1 MMGVVL
7 FVTTMAALL
16 LTVVGFLGLTGK
28 LPRNGWVGIRT
39 PYSMRSDEHWL
50 ATHREGAAY
59 LIFAGVAAFATG
71 AAFVPFALFGKIEDP
86 LAVAVLL
93 GQAGLI
99 LIGAVA
105 SWLIGTSRARRQLG
119 A

>member
-7 FVTTMAALL
+7 FVTTLAALL

-28 LPRNGWVGIRT
+28 LPRNAWVGIRT

-59 LIFAGVAAFATG
+59 LIFAGVAAFAAG
-71 AAFVPFALFGKIEDP
+71 AAFVPFALAGKIEDP
-86 LAVAVLL
+86 LAAVVVL
-93 GQAGLI
+93 GQAVLV
-99 LIGAVA
+99 LVGALM
-105 SWLIGTSRARRQLG
+105 SWLVGTSRARRQLG